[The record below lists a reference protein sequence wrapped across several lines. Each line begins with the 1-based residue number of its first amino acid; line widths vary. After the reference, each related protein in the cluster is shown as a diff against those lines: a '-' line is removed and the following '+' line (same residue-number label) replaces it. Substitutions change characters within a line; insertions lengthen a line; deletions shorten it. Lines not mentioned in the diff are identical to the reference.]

1 MKNFIIP
8 ALLMLLSACSDNA
21 VDTPP
26 SKTTPPSIE
35 WQKCFGGSSE
45 DFTSL
50 IKQTNDGG
58 YIIVGGSESNDGD
71 VSGHHGDSDYWIVK
85 LTSGGAIDW
94 QKCFGGSGSD
104 WASSI
109 QQTSDGGYIVAGGS
123 ESNDGDVTGHHGSS
137 GTMDYWILKLNTR
150 GSIEWQESLGGSNR
164 DYATSI
170 QQTSDGGYIVAGYS
184 SSNNSDVT
192 GNLGGSDSWIVKLT
206 STGSIQ
212 WQKSLGGSSDDSA
225 ESIQQTSDGDY
236 IVAGGSESNDG
247 DVTGHHSSSDT
258 MDYWIVKLTSGGA
271 INWQKSLGG
280 SGYDLANLIQQT
292 SEGGYIVAGQSD
304 SKDGDVTG
312 NHGGHD
318 YWIVKLASTGS
329 IEWQK
334 CFGGSGWDQYT
345 SIQQTSDGSY
355 IVAGYS
361 SSNGGD
367 VTGNHGGYDYWVVKL
382 KIP

>member
-71 VSGHHGDSDYWIVK
+71 VTGHHGDSDYWIVK

-104 WASSI
+104 WAS
-109 QQTSDGGYIVAGGS
+109 
-123 ESNDGDVTGHHGSS
+123 
-137 GTMDYWILKLNTR
+137 
-150 GSIEWQESLGGSNR
+150 
-164 DYATSI
+164 SI